1 MEPITLILLGAGGY
15 YVWKKNEN
23 PEWSP
28 LAWLTSTPHDK
39 HLALERVKIASVPTP
54 APTAA
59 LDPGMSTDQVK
70 QVNHTLANE
79 TEHEKIK
86 AHADALDSLGHASS
100 AAALDA
106 KAKAVGEA
114 KAHGASDA
122 EIHGKQIEASAPAA
136 AVGWGM
142 PGYPFGD
149 VSYGYSY
156 HPPEHLTGIQSGPAI
171 VGIQSGPAIVG
182 IQSGPA
188 IVGAGAEPHLPWDF
202 PEGFVGWD
210 GGYGWG
216 APWHHHHHHHRP
228 WWEQQAWSDPGQESW
243 VGWDLFA
250 HGVPAGGG
258 ARPGWGHPQHHP
270 QQQQHRDLGRHGRYV
285 QRHGRDRWDH
295 PQRRHEWDQWRHHRR
310 FRRPEED
317 FIEEPLPEPEP
328 ELELEPAVYEEDVP
342 PVEEVRVEHHR
353 RHEPPPPP
361 PPPQVSITPG
371 TITNGG
377 FPPIEWPE
385 EFVGVAQYGGGGLVA
400 EFPGVPQQAQPYGAP
415 VGQYGQPYAQQPQY
429 GEDLFQEYAQA
440 IEPQLEAYYQ
450 QPQYQQPQYYPQQYR
465 RTYHRPWGGG
475 GYRRQRRWW

>member
-39 HLALERVKIASVPTP
+39 HLALERVKVASVPTP

-70 QVNHTLANE
+70 QVNHSLTSE
-79 TEHEKIK
+79 TDHEVIK
-86 AHADALDSLGHASS
+86 AQADALGSLGHASS

-122 EIHGKQIEASAPAA
+122 EIQGKQFEAQAPA

-142 PGYPFGD
+142 PGYPFGGD
-149 VSYGYSY
+149 PSFSPSYHPEVTGADAVFGTHSYGYPWSEVSYGHSY
-156 HPPEHLTGIQSGPAI
+156 HPEHVTGIQSGPAI

-188 IVGAGAEPHLPWDF
+188 IVG
-202 PEGFVGWD
+202 
-210 GGYGWG
+210 
-216 APWHHHHHHHRP
+216 
-228 WWEQQAWSDPGQESW
+228 
-243 VGWDLFA
+243 WDLFA

-258 ARPGWGHPQHHP
+258 ARPGWGQPVQHPQHPQHP
-270 QQQQHRDLGRHGRYV
+270 HHQDWGRHGRYLHPAHERARE
-285 QRHGRDRWDH
+285 QWGR
-295 PQRRHEWDQWRHHRR
+295 PRRHEWEQWRHHRR
-310 FRRPEED
+310 FRRPEEMVVEED
-317 FIEEPLPEPEP
+317 FDTDLEPEQEPEVIEEIVPQPE
-328 ELELEPAVYEEDVP
+328 
-342 PVEEVRVEHHR
+342 EHHH
-353 RHEPPPPP
+353 RHHEAPAPPPP

-371 TITNGG
+371 TITNGE

-400 EFPGVPQQAQPYGAP
+400 EFPGVPQQAQPYGPP
-415 VGQYGQPYAQQPQY
+415 VGQYGQQYVQPYVQQPQY

-450 QPQYQQPQYYPQQYR
+450 QPQYYYQQQQQPEYYR
-465 RTYHRPWGGG
+465 RRAYHRPWGGG
-475 GYRRQRRWW
+475 GYRRYRRW